1 MHIYVC
7 VSVYECVHMGSLRRA
22 QSLRGRR
29 SCSKYFFYLSPTS
42 PAHTN
47 SSGCA
52 LLITGVCGISTG
64 DFRMN
69 GFMVL
74 GGAADVRA

>member
-7 VSVYECVHMGSLRRA
+7 VSVYECVHTGLSEGGTEPL
-22 QSLRGRR
+22 GR
-29 SCSKYFFYLSPTS
+29 SFAANTLFFLFVTTS
-42 PAHTN
+42 PRPHQIP
-47 SSGCA
+47 GCA
-52 LLITGVCGISTG
+52 LLITGVCGISTWT
-64 DFRMN
+64 RMN